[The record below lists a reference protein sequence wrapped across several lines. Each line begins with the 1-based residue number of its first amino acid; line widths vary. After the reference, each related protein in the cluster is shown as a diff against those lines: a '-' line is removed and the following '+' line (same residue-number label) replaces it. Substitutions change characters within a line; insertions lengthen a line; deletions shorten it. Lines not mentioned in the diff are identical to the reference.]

1 MSTVS
6 GIQLKNYQKYQ
17 EIGLKEKK
25 QTTETGHRWSVS
37 RKAGKIQKREIW
49 IWWKGLTCVNVIL
62 EGEERKKEMK
72 KNIWKI
78 MAKKFPKQVKYIKLQ
93 IQEVLYIPSR
103 INTKNIIPL
112 VHHSRT
118 RICQER
124 GGWENLRL
132 REQFKSN
139 GLKCDTFK
147 RTAKR
152 LIADFSQW
160 HDIFKMLNRCSL

>member
-1 MSTVS
+1 M
-6 GIQLKNYQKYQ
+6 ICILKSRENT
-17 EIGLKEKK
+17 KERNLDMVRRFN
-25 QTTETGHRWSVS
+25 TGKCNPWR
-37 RKAGKIQKREIW
+37 RRE
-49 IWWKGLTCVNVIL
+49 KN
-62 EGEERKKEMK
+62 EMK

-78 MAKKFPKQVKYIKLQ
+78 TAKKFPKQVKYIKLQ

-103 INTKNIIPL
+103 INTKKIIPL
-112 VHHSRT
+112 VHHSGT
-118 RICQER
+118 RICQEG
-124 GGWENLRL
+124 GGWENLKS

-152 LIADFSQW
+152 LTADFSQW